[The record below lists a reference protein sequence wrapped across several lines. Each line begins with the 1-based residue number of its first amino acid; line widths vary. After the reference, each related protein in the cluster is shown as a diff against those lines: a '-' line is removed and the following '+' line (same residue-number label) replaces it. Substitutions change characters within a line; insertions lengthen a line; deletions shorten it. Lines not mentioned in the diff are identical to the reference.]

1 MSKIIESLKK
11 YHWDTPVIIAVSGG
25 LDSVVLLDA
34 LYQSHPQQ
42 AIVIAHV
49 NYHLRA
55 ESDQDAAFVA
65 QLAEKYH
72 AQLVVKDFQNNNPSG
87 IEGRARDFRY
97 EFFEELAQ
105 QYHSQTVLVAHHADD
120 QVETILLNLIRGGQL
135 SQLTG
140 MSAVRDKVLRPLL
153 DYYRQDLFDYAQQ
166 QQLTWREDETNFDAS
181 YTARNAIRQNILPA
195 LSELNSGAKRH
206 ILDFAGQIANQEQL
220 MNQQIQLFLPQLEED
235 WTKVPE
241 DWLYPTLRYWLTE
254 KGFYRLKN
262 QQLMAIGRLLKNWQ
276 KPSGYIDLGEDW
288 QFHKTY
294 QKICLKK
301 KAKKSKKAQENL
313 SVMLKLNQWNFLTDK
328 PLCWSNQ
335 QPKGYEHMIK
345 LPSLPGVNH
354 LFLRSFKSADRL
366 AIKGGS
372 KAVRRVLID
381 AKIPLENRHHA
392 LVLTASDNKIL
403 GVRLPNGKWQMSQDS
418 SAQANQDSTW
428 LVW

>member
-1 MSKIIESLKK
+1 MSKIIETLKK

-25 LDSVVLLDA
+25 IDSVVLLDA

-42 AIVIAHV
+42 TIVIAHV

-55 ESDQDAAFVA
+55 ESDGDAAFVA
-65 QLAEKYH
+65 QLAEKYQ
-72 AQLVVKDFQNNNPSG
+72 AQLVIKDFHNQASSG

-97 EFFEELAQ
+97 KFFEELAQ

-135 SQLTG
+135 NQLTG
-140 MSAVRDKVLRPLL
+140 MSAVRDKVLRPFLN
-153 DYYRQDLFDYAQQ
+153 YYRQDLFDYAQEHH
-166 QQLTWREDETNFDAS
+166 LSWREDETNFDPS

-195 LSELNSGAKRH
+195 LSALNSGAKRH
-206 ILDFAGQIANQEQL
+206 ILDFANQIARQEQL

-241 DWLYPTLRYWLTE
+241 DWLNPTLKRWLTD
-254 KGFYRLKN
+254 KGFYRVKN
-262 QQLMAIGRLLKNWQ
+262 QQLIAIDHLLKNRQ
-276 KPSGYIDLGEDW
+276 KPSGYIDLGGDW
-288 QFHKTY
+288 QFHKIY

-301 KAKKSKKAQENL
+301 KAKKPKKPQENL
-313 SVMLKLNQWNFLTDK
+313 SVMLELNQWNFLTDK

-335 QPKGYEHMIK
+335 QPEGYEHVIK
-345 LPSLPGVNH
+345 LPGLPGVNH
-354 LFLRSFKSADRL
+354 LFLRPFKSADRL

-392 LVLTASDNKIL
+392 LVLTANDNKIL
-403 GVRLPNGKWQMSQDS
+403 GLRLPNGRWQMSQDS